1 MTEARIHIA
10 TKTNHQTRQVTHY
23 YAEVAGVKSLLML
36 VAMSTNRAA
45 DERDRI
51 IKEQEEELRTLRE
64 QFGIRGGG
72 IHTKEECADLTDIH
86 GYCPKCEALG
96 MLGAP

>member
-23 YAEVAGVKSLLML
+23 HLEVAGFKSLLKL
-36 VAMSTNRAA
+36 VAMTENRAA

-51 IKEQEEELRTLRE
+51 IQEQEAELRTLRE
-64 QFGIRGGG
+64 QFGIKGGG
-72 IHTKEECADLTDIH
+72 THTKEECADLTDIH